1 MKHRHKVHK
10 MASGGASPATGVN
23 PTDAT
28 PKLVAGNKN
37 VVEAAKSTKSIGKI
51 SGIYAKGRADRGR
64 KVGASSDE

>member
-1 MKHRHKVHK
+1 MHFRHKMQSK
-10 MASGGASPATGVN
+10 KSSGGSPSKGVN

-51 SGIYAKGRADRGR
+51 PGIYAKGRADRGR
-64 KVGASSDE
+64 KVGPSSDE